1 MRNKNCYKI
10 PVQSA
15 EIKSVAVQVF
25 LQTEKIVSQIDFMAG
40 ISYDKSEV
48 QEVRVHLIWKGR
60 RFYVISEKESRKE
73 AGEKGI

>member
-1 MRNKNCYKI
+1 M
-10 PVQSA
+10 
-15 EIKSVAVQVF
+15 
-25 LQTEKIVSQIDFMAG
+25 QTEKIVSQIDFMAV

-48 QEVRVHLIWKGR
+48 QEVRVHLMWKGR